1 MTIDS
6 GEQHSR
12 TPAAFSVAEAGQ
24 PTTSWRLKHESA
36 AQGQCEIE
44 NGSYWLRAGPFYG
57 CEVQPTPT
65 SQAVSQ
71 LGSDVFA

>member
-1 MTIDS
+1 VTIDS

-24 PTTSWRLKHESA
+24 PTTSWLLKHEAA

-44 NGSYWLRAGPFYG
+44 N
-57 CEVQPTPT
+57 ET
-65 SQAVSQ
+65 SNTLIEKEGVYFNLYTKQ
-71 LGSDVFA
+71 FI